1 MKEALLALLANAP
14 AHGYELKL
22 ALESTFGDAWPPTN
36 IGQIYTTLGRLERDG
51 FVTGDVVAQNGRP
64 DKKIYAIT
72 EAGRDELLR
81 WLNDQ
86 EQGPRLRDDL
96 FMRLILARSI
106 VSEDEAYAIIARQR
120 TAFLK
125 TIREYEH
132 LLMEQATTS
141 PGATLL
147 IEAAL
152 LHLEADLRWLDLCE
166 SAIATA
172 NKEVGR

>member
-51 FVTGDVVAQNGRP
+51 FVTGDVVSQNGRP

-72 EAGRDELLR
+72 EAGQTELLR
-81 WLNDQ
+81 WLNDH
-86 EQGPRLRDDL
+86 EQSPRLRDDL

-106 VSEDEAYAIIARQR
+106 VSESEAQAIITRQR
-120 TAFLK
+120 SAFLR
-125 TIREYEH
+125 TIREYEQ
-132 LLMEQATTS
+132 LLLEQSPSS

-166 SAIATA
+166 SALVATTRE
-172 NKEVGR
+172 NGR

>member
-22 ALESTFGDAWPPTN
+22 ALESTFGAAWPPTN

-51 FVTGDVVAQNGRP
+51 FVTCDVVTQNGRP
-64 DKKIYAIT
+64 DKKTYAIT
-72 EAGRDELLR
+72 EAGRAELVR
-81 WLNDQ
+81 WLNQQ
-86 EQGPRLRDDL
+86 EQSPRLRDDL
-96 FMRLILARSI
+96 FMRIILARSI
-106 VSEDEAYAIIARQR
+106 VSEDDASAIISRQR
-120 TAFLK
+120 AAFLK
-125 TIREYEH
+125 TIREYEQ
-132 LLMEQATTS
+132 LLLEQSTAS
-141 PGATLL
+141 PGAALL

-172 NKEVGR
+172 TKEIGR